1 MRLDYQPKSGLFT
14 LHVPRAEANLQELM
28 QDHGLDHSL
37 AASTSTDLCLFTSE
51 PYAAAAFGEF
61 ATPSCLAELDGILR
75 EIKLSWAP
83 APFSNSWPDYLKPD
97 GLDPYPLQ
105 LANLEYAL
113 NRKHTLIGD
122 DMGVGKTPTAIMY
135 ANLLAHREQHDP
147 RNFRGLAIVPA
158 SIRLQWRDRIRTWST
173 ILNVQTSALTTS
185 QRGIPPNNAGI
196 HWTIMSYDTAS
207 NPSIYKAILANHY
220 DLLVL
225 DEAHYLK
232 SSVAARTRSILGAAD
247 RGSAITRRAEHVLAL
262 TGTPIPNRPR
272 EAYGLAHALCHE
284 AIDFMSER
292 AFNERFNPRAPRRAD
307 SGRVAGTREAQ
318 GRYYELQAR
327 MRANYMTRHLYR
339 DAFPQLRLPL
349 FDLVY
354 ADDTVPVRQALEAER
369 LLDIDPETFT
379 GADGKVD
386 GAVST
391 ARKMMG
397 VALAPQVAR
406 YVQMLHDGGADK
418 IVLFGWHIEAMD
430 ILQKALDKLGV
441 VRVDGRTT
449 ETAKAKA
456 VIAFQTDPRVG
467 VILGNVLSLG
477 TGTDGLQHV
486 SRHVVVAEPD
496 WVTGNNVQMVSR
508 LDRSGQTGQVQADFF
523 VARDSLAERVLA
535 VAIRKGA
542 VINKTLDKRLAA

>member
-1 MRLDYQPKSGLFT
+1 
-14 LHVPRAEANLQELM
+14 
-28 QDHGLDHSL
+28 
-37 AASTSTDLCLFTSE
+37 
-51 PYAAAAFGEF
+51 
-61 ATPSCLAELDGILR
+61 
-75 EIKLSWAP
+75 
-83 APFSNSWPDYLKPD
+83 
-97 GLDPYPLQ
+97 
-105 LANLEYAL
+105 
-113 NRKHTLIGD
+113 
-122 DMGVGKTPTAIMY
+122 
-135 ANLLAHREQHDP
+135 
-147 RNFRGLAIVPA
+147 
-158 SIRLQWRDRIRTWST
+158 
-173 ILNVQTSALTTS
+173 
-185 QRGIPPNNAGI
+185 
-196 HWTIMSYDTAS
+196 MSYDTAS

-232 SSVAARTRSILGAAD
+232 TADGRPHAIIYLARRTEARRLS
-247 RGSAITRRAEHVLAL
+247 RRAEHVLAL

-339 DAFPQLRLPL
+339 DAFPQLRPPL

-379 GADGKVD
+379 GADGKID

-391 ARKMMG
+391 ARKLMG
-397 VALAPQVAR
+397 IALAPQVAR

-430 ILQKALDKLGV
+430 ILQKALDKIGV

-456 VIAFQTDPRVG
+456 VVAFQTDPRVG

-486 SRHVVVAEPD
+486 SRHVVIAEPD

-523 VARDSLAERVLA
+523 VARGSLAERVLA
-535 VAIRKGA
+535 VALRKGA
-542 VINKTLDKRLAA
+542 VINKTLEPGWLPDVAGCPRDRNERKAVNGN